1 MRNLQSSSN
10 SPNSSSTLTD
20 VSSSGSNGPHGFT
33 LEDFNNLPEE
43 VLVFNG
49 TLLGPYKSGFDQILD
64 FVVRIAFTESSD
76 DTIGDFA
83 AQLMSLKEEHVPLVK
98 FLEITQDLSKVFP
111 HLASVEENQ
120 LDKLVLNY
128 FAHFSVFKTI
138 FEVQNCGNGSVLL
151 KKKSDFSE
159 AKAILESFGDSN
171 GTQKADDEQLA
182 ATARTT
188 YAKVAAN
195 VSSPAI
201 DNVNHVSTSASTGK
215 IGQVHKKIGNNK
227 DVRDEGD
234 EEYLFPKKHAKA
246 TPVPAPSKHENTDS
260 NFYSGLKDT
269 DDDDD
274 EDDEIQVL
282 SQPHQ
287 DKLEEG
293 MIDSGANHPIQPS
306 KMKMNLMESQHHQRK
321 SAPTAPMKPNLED
334 SQISYASSDGY
345 DSKVLEEAQAENH
358 RDRFIGVGNLRH
370 EYSWDTDD
378 DQDLS
383 FLTQRSNE
391 NDILSR
397 LPGMTATAQDAET
410 SELSATLVQYNAQL
424 QKKIRKLKK
433 TDGSILK
440 NLKLLKDA
448 EESYRKHDKSVRKD
462 HDDRYQCHKKEIST
476 QWFEIMSTN
485 QSILDGM
492 QQERSMN
499 QSILDGMKQE
509 RIKMQNIGNL
519 TKKHLADVQ
528 DIKVECSE
536 MKTLCA
542 ELLQD
547 TIQNRK
553 QAETANHL
561 TAESKE
567 HMDTFHMEFRKDLQ
581 QATMIQHQLQQ
592 TKRLKRFDDL
602 EANFH
607 DALERLHALE
617 SSQPTVV
624 TGTSTSSA
632 IHMEA
637 SSNSNSSAPASQ
649 EVSNDSSTQHPSAN
663 VDPSTTNTTV
673 PDVSRTTIGEDMTF
687 AQAFQPV
694 EGTRT
699 LEGTFIRHAHVH
711 NDPTQIVSIFDM
723 GDSQYKAIW
732 QNSRRELFIAE
743 LEQYIWV
750 ETAAGFQW
758 HNVLYPIFNEDS
770 VEYEAET
777 LISPRETRL
786 IRGSNVKRI
795 QTVPKV
801 GQYVLTH
808 GTQWNK
814 VITQKLSSSELCL
827 QVQSL
832 LDPLIISDININQ
845 VKKIADRPPQ
855 FAHVDLTPTSTPTRS
870 SHGPPGGCAGNVFR
884 SIPNVNAN
892 DRSVPIQNQ
901 HNSTSTEENQ
911 QGNTEYQNGHTP
923 QQNFQQSQF
932 HHNSPFGQQQHS
944 PFHGSTYGTTYR
956 HYTPNLDAYQ
966 FIYPWDPQ
974 NPQSQTT
981 SYFKIKDFKKDKVL
995 SKCNQLELENG
1006 KATNFTDWYDDFVW
1020 VCNDLHILL
1029 KRTDEIKVLES
1040 VNDLLVPNENNCL
1053 NFNAMKKEASR
1064 VLYDLFHTTGEH
1076 LLQADRR
1083 SLSNLPTYK
1092 RRRDGLEFLFKV
1104 VTKHHPSYNTSRCR
1118 KIQFGPKF
1126 QPAEHSIFQFAHQ
1139 LMDWKHEQAQ
1149 PFTPLELS
1157 KYFIEQMDS
1166 RFEIGKGL
1174 VLLDIQNLEDKYGR
1188 EVDLVNHLHLSLP
1201 NIVDHLLQRTTTD
1214 SEKQNL
1220 YSGTLESPTI
1230 PSVNKTDFS
1239 RGREQSRE
1247 RDSRYRSRSTERS
1260 RPQDRRYNS
1269 RSTSRDS
1276 YNSKPRAASK
1286 SIPQQEPSLC
1296 PICKQSARRCKDGCI
1311 NVGISLSVQDYL
1323 QKYPHRDRTK
1333 LLRDYE
1339 ESQETFIKKMKDN
1352 YYKRQKARIKK
1363 VQLVEKLQN
1372 NPALTADQI
1381 TSMTE
1386 SFVRTKEAEDP
1397 DLFYGAFDR
1406 SLEDDQE
1413 PMLA

>member
-1 MRNLQSSSN
+1 MRNSKQSSN
-10 SPNSSSTLTD
+10 SPNSSTTTMTD
-20 VSSSGSNGPHGFT
+20 VSSSGFNGSTPFSRVDFDNLPDEVFLFNGP
-33 LEDFNNLPEE
+33 LPEMCKE
-43 VLVFNG
+43 
-49 TLLGPYKSGFDQILD
+49 GFDKILD
-64 FVVRIAFTESSD
+64 MMVRISFTGRNESI
-76 DTIGDFA
+76 IGDFA
-83 AQLMSLKEEHVPLVK
+83 VRLMSLRGDSISLSKV
-98 FLEITQDLSKVFP
+98 LEITKDLSEEISHF
-111 HLASVEENQ
+111 ASVGETQ
-120 LDKLVLNY
+120 LNKLVLDY
-128 FAHFSVFKTI
+128 FKNFSIFETI
-138 FEVQNCGNGSVLL
+138 FEVTSHGNGLVIL
-151 KKKSDFSE
+151 KKKKDFSE
-159 AKAILESFGDSN
+159 AEGILRTYFSE
-171 GTQKADDEQLA
+171 ARA
-182 ATARTT
+182 ANTVEDAQVQPT
-188 YAKVAAN
+188 YAKVAAQ
-195 VSSPAI
+195 VQSQAI
-201 DNVNHVSTSASTGK
+201 DNVTHANNSGNKTTN
-215 IGQVHKKIGNNK
+215 GNNAKKSGETK
-227 DVRDEGD
+227 DVED
-234 EEYLFPKKHAKA
+234 EYLYPKRTVKPNRYVQKTAQD
-246 TPVPAPSKHENTDS
+246 ENPTS
-260 NFYSGLKDT
+260 NFYSGLKDN
-269 DDDDD
+269 DDD
-274 EDDEIQVL
+274 ED
-282 SQPHQ
+282 
-287 DKLEEG
+287 EEEV
-293 MIDSGANHPIQPS
+293 Q
-306 KMKMNLMESQHHQRK
+306 L
-321 SAPTAPMKPNLED
+321 LED
-334 SQISYASSDGY
+334 TGAKAPRRLMKTTLQDDSQLSYASSTEY
-345 DSKVLEEAQAENH
+345 DNDVFEQAKVKNH
-358 RDRFIGVGNLRH
+358 LDRFIGEGNLRH
-370 EYSWDTDD
+370 EYSWDSNDNH
-378 DQDLS
+378 DLS
-383 FLTQRSNE
+383 FLTQRS
-391 NDILSR
+391 DGDQILSQI
-397 LPGMTATAQDAET
+397 PGFTET
-410 SELSATLVQYNAQL
+410 EQVAKITEIAAAIVQYDTALKTKAKEL
-424 QKKIRKLKK
+424 QKAAKSYRETIRKNVQ
-433 TDGSILK
+433 ILK
-440 NLKLLKDA
+440 NA
-448 EESYRKHDKSVRKD
+448 EESYRKHDKEVRKE
-462 HDDRYQCHKKEIST
+462 HDDRYNCHKKEIET
-476 QWFEIMSTN
+476 QWLQLMDAN
-485 QSILDGM
+485 QKILDEM
-492 QQERSMN
+492 KDESSKSLKEMKAERRKLEDIEQRN
-499 QSILDGMKQE
+499 
-509 RIKMQNIGNL
+509 
-519 TKKHLADVQ
+519 KKHLEDVKR
-528 DIKVECSE
+528 IEAHCSE
-536 MKTLCA
+536 M
-542 ELLQD
+542 LQSS
-547 TIQNRK
+547 ILNR
-553 QAETANHL
+553 QRAETANHL
-561 TAESKE
+561 ATESKE
-567 HMDTFHMEFRKDLQ
+567 YVDNFYVEFRNDLQ
-581 QATMIQHQLQQ
+581 QATIIQHQLQQ
-592 TKRLKRFDDL
+592 TRRLKRFDDL

-617 SSQPTVV
+617 SSQPTVA

-649 EVSNDSSTQHPSAN
+649 EVSNDSSSQHPAAN

-673 PDVSRTTIGEDMTF
+673 PDVSRTTIGEDISF

-723 GDSQYKAIW
+723 GDSQYKAVW

-743 LEQYIWV
+743 PEQYIWV

-855 FAHVDLTPTSTPTRS
+855 FAHVDLTPTSTPTRP

-892 DRSVPIQNQ
+892 DRNVPIQTQ
-901 HNSTSTEENQ
+901 HNSNSTEENQ
-911 QGNTEYQNGHTP
+911 QGNTEYQQPSHGHTP

-1083 SLSNLPTYK
+1083 SLSNLPTFK

-1166 RFEIGKGL
+1166 RFDIGKGL
-1174 VLLDIQNLEDKYGR
+1174 VLLEIQNLEDKYGR
-1188 EVDLVNHLHLSLP
+1188 EVDLVHHLHLSLP

-1247 RDSRYRSRSTERS
+1247 RDSRYRGRSTERS

-1323 QKYPHRDRTK
+1323 QKYPHSDREK
-1333 LLRDYE
+1333 LLRDYN